1 MQRTLPI
8 LTVFVLLLAA
18 AIGGYFFLFK
28 ATPSE
33 DAPSLPATSSSV
45 AGNAASEPS
54 PVIGRFEPI
63 EAQPSLA
70 GVVISDSQGD
80 VDLGRYKGKA
90 LLLNIWAT
98 WCAPC
103 VAEMPSLD
111 RLQAKLGSDRFA
123 VVTVA
128 VDEPNMG
135 AVEDFMKK
143 YQLQNLPVLL
153 DVNHAIDHQVRIQ
166 SLPTSLLVTPE
177 GKVVARF
184 TGDNK
189 WNCGKP
195 LAALDDFAK
204 DGTVPT
210 NILDPCAE

>member
-1 MQRTLPI
+1 MRRIFPV

-18 AIGGYFFLFK
+18 GIGGYFLLFK
-28 ATPSE
+28 TPPSE
-33 DAPSLPATSSSV
+33 TAAPGLPAV
-45 AGNAASEPS
+45 AGGTTTADQA
-54 PVIGRFEPI
+54 PVMGRFEPVQ
-63 EAQPSLA
+63 AQPSVA
-70 GVVISDSQGD
+70 GIIISDAAGD

-135 AVEDFMKK
+135 AIADFLKK
-143 YQLQNLPVLL
+143 YQLQNLPALL
-153 DVNHAIDHQVRIQ
+153 DINHAIDHQVRIQ

-177 GKVVARF
+177 GKIVARF

-189 WNCGKP
+189 WDCGKP
-195 LAALDDFAK
+195 YAALEDFAK

-210 NILDPCAE
+210 NTLDPCTE

>member
-1 MQRTLPI
+1 LRRILPI
-8 LTVFVLLLAA
+8 LIVLVLLLAA
-18 AIGGYFFLFK
+18 VGGYTFLSRT
-28 ATPSE
+28 TPPENS
-33 DAPSLPATSSSV
+33 APSLPASASSTGPGEQ
-45 AGNAASEPS
+45 A
-54 PVIGRFEPI
+54 PVMGRFEPI
-63 EAQPSLA
+63 QPQPGVA
-70 GVVISDSQGD
+70 GVIISDTEGD

-111 RLQAKLGSDRFA
+111 RLQAKLGSDKFA

-135 AVEDFMKK
+135 AVEDFLKK
-143 YQLQNLPVLL
+143 YHLQNLPVLL
-153 DVNHAIDHQVRIQ
+153 DMNHAIDHQVRIQ

-177 GKVVARF
+177 GKIVARF

-189 WNCGKP
+189 WDCGKP
-195 LAALDDFAK
+195 LAALDDFVK

-210 NILDPCAE
+210 NTLDPCVE